1 MRTYKQQIQQEN
13 RPRGVMGGTV
23 LPVHRRL
30 AIFARQ
36 SSVKQVEEN
45 IDSKEFQTEDLLDLA
60 TSGWGWDTQ
69 DVDIIDQ
76 DLGISGRNKRIDQ
89 RPGMTILFRGIKA
102 DRYGATLVS
111 AVDRLFRDRLG
122 TQSGLF
128 MEACIEHNVLI
139 LTPDKAYDLS
149 HWEDLRDFREKLGKA
164 ADYSDETIG
173 HLLDLRKR
181 ASMRGR
187 YDGRIVPVGFIV
199 DRTDRKNKRFIVYE
213 PHARIV
219 RWLFKRFRELGSVS
233 AVLRELALLP
243 YVFPEFEAGMK
254 PEKIGLDRKGV
265 GYGLSRDGL
274 VSILT
279 NPVYIGTWILRNGK
293 GEVVANLPNNHP
305 SIWASEGDESD
316 FYYAFRG
323 LSHTDTDGT
332 PFRQLERPVRHEIA
346 HKEPLASD
354 TSLLR
359 DVITSPDGP
368 VYTVTTK
375 TMARQNKPQQ
385 AVWSY
390 AIAEVNKDIDLCAYK
405 NYINMTWLD
414 ELFADRLVNIVADW
428 VSCEP
433 AGLSM
438 YNALKAERE
447 AKQQVLMDVEEQLA
461 GYHKTIANIDAFILA
476 AGSRIDA
483 KTLQDYADKLSDARA
498 NIAELEK
505 QRDEAKTLD
514 ADVEECSNLLECAYT
529 NWRGMGLECK
539 RRFIRLVIR
548 EVSVSIPAPH
558 FIRIL
563 IDWRQPIRSELGL
576 IFKRGGS
583 SPLWSEEENA
593 LIRSLYPR
601 TDRETVLRNLSTRS
615 WNSIKLQAEKLGI
628 ERYNLASRF
637 PLHHALSIADMEFME
652 QTGYTNPH
660 EQPVLWSSVYI
671 NEWPHSS
678 R

>member
-1 MRTYKQQIQQEN
+1 MRTYKQQLQQEN
-13 RPRGVMGGTV
+13 RPRGVIGGTV
-23 LPVHRRL
+23 LPTHRRL

-36 SSVKQVEEN
+36 STVHQVEEN
-45 IDSKEFQTEDLLDLA
+45 IDSKEYQTEDLLDLA
-60 TSGWGWDTQ
+60 TSGWGWGTQ

-89 RPGMTILFRGIKA
+89 RPGMTILFRAIKA
-102 DRYGATLVS
+102 DKYGATLVS

-139 LTPDKAYDLS
+139 LTPDKAYNLND
-149 HWEDLRDFREKLGKA
+149 WRDLRDFREKLGKA

-173 HLLDLRKR
+173 HLLELRQR
-181 ASMRGR
+181 ASKQGR

-199 DRTDRKNKRFIVYE
+199 NRTDRKNKRFIIYE
-213 PHARIV
+213 PHARVV
-219 RWLFKRFRELGSVS
+219 RWLFKRFRELGSIS
-233 AVLRELALLP
+233 ALLLELATLP
-243 YVFPEFEAGMK
+243 YVFPEFAAGMK

-274 VSILT
+274 ISILT

-293 GEVVANLPNNHP
+293 REVIANIPNNHP
-305 SIWASEGDESD
+305 SIWATEGDVSD
-316 FYYAFRG
+316 FYYAFRS
-323 LSHTDTDGT
+323 LSPTDTDGT
-332 PFRQLERPVRHEIA
+332 PFRQVTRPVRYEIA

-359 DVITSPDGP
+359 DVISSPDGP
-368 VYTVTTK
+368 VYAVTTK
-375 TMARQNKPQQ
+375 TPATRKEP
-385 AVWSY
+385 VKTVLSY
-390 AIAEVNKDIDLCAYK
+390 AIAELNKDTDLQAYRT
-405 NYINMTWLD
+405 YINMNWFD
-414 ELFADRLVNIVADW
+414 GLFADRLVNIVADW
-428 VSCEP
+428 VNCEP
-433 AGLSM
+433 AGQSM
-438 YNALKAERE
+438 YDALKTERE

-461 GYHKTIANIDAFILA
+461 GYYKTIANIDAFIQA
-476 AGSRIDA
+476 AGSVTDA
-483 KTLQDYADKLSDARA
+483 KTLQKYAAQLANANA
-498 NIAELEK
+498 NIADLEK
-505 QRDEAKTLD
+505 QKSEATVLD

-529 NWRGMGLECK
+529 NWRGMDLECK

-548 EVSVSIPAPH
+548 EVSVSVPAPH

-563 IDWRQPIRSELGL
+563 IDWRRPILHEMGL

-583 SPLWSEEENA
+583 SPIWKEEENT
-593 LIRSLYPR
+593 LIRDLYPHA
-601 TDRETVLRNLSTRS
+601 DREAILRNLPTRS

-628 ERYNLASRF
+628 ERHNQASRF

-652 QTGYTNPH
+652 ATGYTNPH
-660 EQPVLWSSVYI
+660 EQPVLWQSVYI
-671 NEWPHSS
+671 NDWPHTS